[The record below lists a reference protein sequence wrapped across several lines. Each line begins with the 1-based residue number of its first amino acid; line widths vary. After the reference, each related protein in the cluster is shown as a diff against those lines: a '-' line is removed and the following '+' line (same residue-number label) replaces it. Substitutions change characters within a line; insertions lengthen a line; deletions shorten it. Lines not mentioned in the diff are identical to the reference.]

1 MARTFAVRVEVRSD
15 EVDANGHLNH
25 AVYPRYG
32 AHARTAHLRTAG
44 CPPDALAARG
54 LALVLLD
61 TRVRFLAELR
71 TADQVEI
78 TSELAFGEGRSF
90 VFTHELRR
98 AGETIAEITAT
109 SGLLDTRRRRLVAG
123 PADLL
128 ADIATN
134 PGLLGVTRVLYG
146 DQRDRRANDRS
157 IRRGRV
163 APGASS
169 RMPYG
174 SPPSSRRS
182 PSGA

>member
-1 MARTFAVRVEVRSD
+1 MAGTFAVRVEVRSY

-25 AVYPRYG
+25 AVHHQYG
-32 AHARTAHLRTAG
+32 EHARTAHLRTAG
-44 CPPDALAARG
+44 CPPDALAVRG
-54 LALVLLD
+54 LALVLLE

-71 TADQVEI
+71 VADQVEI

-98 AGETIAEITAT
+98 ADHPRIAAEITAT

-134 PGLLGVTRVLYG
+134 PDLLGVTPVP
-146 DQRDRRANDRS
+146 AAPA
-157 IRRGRV
+157 RG
-163 APGASS
+163 S
-169 RMPYG
+169 
-174 SPPSSRRS
+174 
-182 PSGA
+182 